1 MLINYYLKYD
11 NHFNDLFNEHNS
23 NIFLKLLIYTIEYL
37 SVVFFFFKRTF
48 YFLNFPPKLLIQK
61 SH

>member
-37 SVVFFFFKRTF
+37 SVVFIL
-48 YFLNFPPKLLIQK
+48 FLKEHFI
-61 SH
+61 S